1 MERESPSD
9 TEVGGEATLERAP
22 TSRVSAAPGTN
33 DPVLANFIANLRR
46 MRRAAGMT
54 QEALAEACQ
63 MERTYI
69 SYLERG
75 LAEPKLGMIVRL
87 AEGLRVSPAA
97 LLADIVPGQDAWQD
111 GALAMNDPSFLI

>member
-1 MERESPSD
+1 MERGSPSD

-22 TSRVSAAPGTN
+22 VNRLRTAAEPS

-75 LAEPKLGMIVRL
+75 LAEPKLRMIVRL
-87 AEGLRVSPAA
+87 AEGLQVPPAA
-97 LLADIVPGQDAWQD
+97 LLAGIVPQQ
-111 GALAMNDPSFLI
+111 GATLPVEDPSFLI